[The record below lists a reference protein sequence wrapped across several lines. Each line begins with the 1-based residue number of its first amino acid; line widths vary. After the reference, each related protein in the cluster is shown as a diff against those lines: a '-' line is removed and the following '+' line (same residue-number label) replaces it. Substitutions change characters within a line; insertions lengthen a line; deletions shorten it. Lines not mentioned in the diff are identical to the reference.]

1 MFQDKQKYFKNE
13 LTKFNS
19 YEEQLKC
26 HDTENVAQKV
36 SEDPNEDVVNDCTTA
51 CAITAKVAE
60 DLLLLQNADTK
71 MPYVKTDDIPN
82 VNDFF
87 SGHLLAVQN
96 ENQLDNKSIGVRKS
110 TRNKKQIVDAADVV
124 VDSEKLVLKRSKQ
137 QKIAS

>member
-1 MFQDKQKYFKNE
+1 LFQDEQKYFKNE

-36 SEDPNEDVVNDCTTA
+36 SEDPNEDVANDCTTA

-96 ENQLDNKSIGVRKS
+96 ENKLDNKSIGVRKS

-124 VDSEKLVLKRSKQ
+124 VDSEKWF
-137 QKIAS
+137 

>member
-1 MFQDKQKYFKNE
+1 LFQDKQKYFKNE

-19 YEEQLKC
+19 YKEQLKR
-26 HDTENVAQKV
+26 HDTENVARKV
-36 SEDPNEDVVNDCTTA
+36 SEDPNEDVANYCTTA

-96 ENQLDNKSIGVRKS
+96 ENQLDNKLIGV
-110 TRNKKQIVDAADVV
+110 
-124 VDSEKLVLKRSKQ
+124 
-137 QKIAS
+137 

>member
-1 MFQDKQKYFKNE
+1 MFQDEQKYFKNE

-36 SEDPNEDVVNDCTTA
+36 SEDPNEDVANDCTTA

-96 ENQLDNKSIGVRKS
+96 ENKLDNKSIGVRKS

-124 VDSEKLVLKRSKQ
+124 VDSEKWF
-137 QKIAS
+137 